1 MGEGGWRLGKLGNLR
16 TTFHNPYL
24 AVPFVQYGA
33 PTRSTTSYL
42 ICAFWNDSAIA
53 LGTYQFA
60 QDMLAAVWVAFA
72 CGQNA
77 GLLENASP
85 GGEAPLLGCGA
96 ETVVLGTWDLLVR
109 DRPDP
114 REICAT
120 VSPTLDDMLHFY
132 PSHFSIF
139 SSYSPNIVELR
150 QFHHLATDQLLLP
163 ISQLDIQIQK
173 RSQCAQQLETAQ
185 SWSQLVMGLGY
196 SNSTSVMILDL
207 FSIDPSKFYA
217 VSRIKRHRATNIVCK
232 LLSFVLAGTR
242 RTCGSRVMI
251 FGVRVDRA

>member
-96 ETVVLGTWDLLVR
+96 ETVVLGPKHGTCWSGIVPTRGRFVR
-109 DRPDP
+109 LSHQHWTT
-114 REICAT
+114 CFT
-120 VSPTLDDMLHFY
+120 STLHISL
-132 PSHFSIF
+132 
-139 SSYSPNIVELR
+139 SSR
-150 QFHHLATDQLLLP
+150 HTLP
-163 ISQLDIQIQK
+163 IL
-173 RSQCAQQLETAQ
+173 
-185 SWSQLVMGLGY
+185 
-196 SNSTSVMILDL
+196 
-207 FSIDPSKFYA
+207 
-217 VSRIKRHRATNIVCK
+217 
-232 LLSFVLAGTR
+232 
-242 RTCGSRVMI
+242 
-251 FGVRVDRA
+251 